1 MKFKTAAILIV
12 LVLAWLAMGASRG
25 GDKEKD
31 ALKQSVDD
39 LKTEIT
45 ILERQM
51 RDMQQSL
58 ERNSGT
64 TSTLITQM
72 TDNVSAI
79 RQGQSRT
86 ADSAAEAVS
95 RVSALGE
102 GLRATNDRIGR
113 VSDQITELR
122 RDLQN
127 LCKQPAIPDVSPGNP
142 DDLFSAGVAD
152 YHRKNYPLALN
163 EFKQYVEIYG
173 TSPLSL
179 AKGQYWIGDTYS
191 AMGNLNEAIA
201 AYEKVTA
208 RGGEERYFCLARLK
222 KIRALLQLG
231 QNQAARDEF
240 QAWSRVK
247 QPKCQEEMLAAQQEI
262 GSH

>member
-45 ILERQM
+45 ILERQ
-51 RDMQQSL
+51 RGNMQQSR

-64 TSTLITQM
+64 TSPLITQM
-72 TDNVSAI
+72 PDNVSAI

-102 GLRATNDRIGR
+102 GLRGTNDRIGR

-122 RDLQN
+122 RDL
-127 LCKQPAIPDVSPGNP
+127 
-142 DDLFSAGVAD
+142 
-152 YHRKNYPLALN
+152 
-163 EFKQYVEIYG
+163 
-173 TSPLSL
+173 
-179 AKGQYWIGDTYS
+179 
-191 AMGNLNEAIA
+191 
-201 AYEKVTA
+201 
-208 RGGEERYFCLARLK
+208 
-222 KIRALLQLG
+222 
-231 QNQAARDEF
+231 
-240 QAWSRVK
+240 
-247 QPKCQEEMLAAQQEI
+247 
-262 GSH
+262 

>member
-31 ALKQSVDD
+31 QLKQSVDD

-95 RVSALGE
+95 RVIALGE
-102 GLRATNDRIGR
+102 TLRVTNDRIGR
-113 VSDQITELR
+113 VSDQITDLK
-122 RDLQN
+122 RDVQN
-127 LCKQPAIPDVSPGNP
+127 LSKQPTIPDASPGNP
-142 DDLFSAGVAD
+142 DDLISAGVGD
-152 YHRKNYPLALN
+152 YHRKNYALALS

-173 TSPLSL
+173 SSPIAL
-179 AKGQYWIGDTYS
+179 AKGQYWIGETYS
-191 AMGNLNEAIA
+191 AMGNYNEAIT
-201 AYEKVTA
+201 AYEKVP
-208 RGGEERYFCLARLK
+208 RGGEERYFCLAHLK